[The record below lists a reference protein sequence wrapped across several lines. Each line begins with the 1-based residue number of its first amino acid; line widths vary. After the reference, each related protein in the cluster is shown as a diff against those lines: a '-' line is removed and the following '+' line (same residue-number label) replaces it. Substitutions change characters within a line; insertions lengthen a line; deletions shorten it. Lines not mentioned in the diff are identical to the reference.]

1 MDSEETREIFFNIRT
16 FVKGVDVHHGRKL
29 SSEEHA
35 RVALHLLQTLPAA
48 RSAVLDFL
56 CHIFDES
63 VNLYLYELEG
73 EGASSMGLQL
83 DELIED
89 IYKVLKKLIEDSPTA
104 WAPILSAWS
113 IALLGQISSNYA
125 SRRGVPHP
133 SSLNELLQLWMT
145 CKATRTIMDL
155 ATTCIAVMSSSCPD
169 PCVDALLNTSVQHSP
184 HFDWVVAHI
193 GSCFPTTIITRVLSC
208 GLKDFCSSQTSSEG
222 QLVAPETKV
231 PKVAS
236 VVGILGHL
244 TSQHSQD
251 IRKALLDLFQESLAG
266 KKDHDVF
273 TVPFLL
279 QLATMSPMLLK
290 IITTDFVQALTPEVL
305 NRISDQFRDSS
316 VLRRDREGLLTLIIH
331 LICRSGS
338 GAFNL
343 LLFLLDTAC
352 GEGGQGQGQ
361 GSTKVEEGST
371 KVNKLV
377 QDTCALIL
385 DLLLLDLQRSA
396 YSQSG
401 SLSLLASPA
410 VNQENGNIPFLS
422 ELQKHTSLLCEDIIS
437 SQGRRVGWLQRIL
450 SLISVQSGESCASD
464 ILSFIFINESNPAKI
479 GLYVSILSEMETSYP
494 MVLPAAIKK
503 SVNQLQRTTPKQT
516 LQLLTNLNKLLAF
529 KSTSSKSINLTSDL
543 RTHLTRHLQ
552 MIASQLQHSDVD
564 VASRTVDL
572 LKLIGLPETI
582 DLSTLL
588 CLCQSTVE
596 FFFTAMHSTDCPQRL
611 MILETC
617 SSYLA
622 FLCSHTIAQ
631 SVVLRALLIGSV
643 QMHNVQLFTNNNHH
657 PVLRPTPQFHTQP
670 SGVGSSSSR
679 ESGSYLLKR
688 NQDFSGSLT
697 VPRGAS
703 TAFHSGIIGQ
713 GARAKA
719 QQKADSDRETKR
731 TNSSLFIDTVSCCAR
746 IRPRPAPLIKS
757 GTVHM
762 LPPADSRGLTTLQAS
777 KQPVARATAK
787 LMAEVMMEVVCPDV
801 SHAEEPWPEEEM
813 IKHTI
818 ERDLKIKKKLE
829 EYPFLWDV
837 LEMISKA
844 KPALCYCSGLLY
856 SVMATLISYWESS
869 RHKLAGDSK
878 SHIVI
883 TCRIIQCM
891 NLAGFL
897 PAPLNQCHSIF
908 SELTPREVYVLL
920 SNIWS
925 FLSDNPPIAEVFIET
940 DDQGLPSRTFPE
952 ELVVKYS
959 EVVRSL
965 VRSNIDKF
973 GHLYAHLCPV
983 PIQI

>member
-1 MDSEETREIFFNIRT
+1 MDSEEAREILFNVRT
-16 FVKGVDVHHGRKL
+16 FVKGVDIRNGRKL

-35 RVALHLLQTLPAA
+35 RCALHLLQTLPAA
-48 RSAVLDFL
+48 RTAVLDFL
-56 CHIFDES
+56 CHVFDES

-73 EGASSMGLQL
+73 EGASSMGLHL

-104 WAPILSAWS
+104 WSPILSAWS

-133 SSLNELLQLWMT
+133 SNLNELLQLWMT

-155 ATTCIAVMSSSCPD
+155 ATHCIAAMSSSCPD

-208 GLKDFCSSQTSSEG
+208 GLKDFCSSQSSEG
-222 QLVAPETKV
+222 QLIATETKV

-251 IRKALLDLFQESLAG
+251 IRKALLDLFQESLDG

-305 NRISDQFRDSS
+305 NRISEQFRDST
-316 VLRRDREGLLTLIIH
+316 VLKRDRDSLLTLVIH
-331 LICRSGS
+331 LICRSGN

-343 LLFLLDTAC
+343 LLFLLDTGC
-352 GEGGQGQGQ
+352 DDQR
-361 GSTKVEEGST
+361 STKVKEGS
-371 KVNKLV
+371 KVNKMV
-377 QDTCALIL
+377 QYTCALVL

-401 SLSLLASPA
+401 NLSLLASPQIS
-410 VNQENGNIPFLS
+410 QESGNIPFLN
-422 ELQKHTSLLCEDIIS
+422 ELQKHTSLLCDDIIS

-464 ILSFIFINESNPAKI
+464 ILSFILINESNPAKI
-479 GLYVSILSEMETSYP
+479 GLYISILTEIETSYP
-494 MVLPAAIKK
+494 SVLPAAIQK

-516 LQLLTNLNKLLAF
+516 LQLLTNLNKLLSF
-529 KSTSSKSINLTSDL
+529 KNSTHSSKMTSNL

-552 MIASQLQHSDVD
+552 MIASQLHHGDLG
-564 VASRTVDL
+564 VACQTVDL
-572 LKLIGLPETI
+572 LKLIGLPELI
-582 DLSTLL
+582 DMSTLL
-588 CLCQSTVE
+588 CLCQSSVE
-596 FFFTAMHSTDCPQRL
+596 FFFAAMHSADTMERL
-611 MILETC
+611 KTLETC
-617 SSYLA
+617 SSYLT
-622 FLCSHTIAQ
+622 FLCSHTTAQ
-631 SVVLRALLIGSV
+631 SIVLRSLLVGSV
-643 QMHNVQLFTNNNHH
+643 QVHNSQLFANASNHSAQH
-657 PVLRPTPQFHTQP
+657 PQSRSQSSMMESSL
-670 SGVGSSSSR
+670 GSA
-679 ESGSYLLKR
+679 YLLKH
-688 NQDFSGSLT
+688 NQKFSGSLT
-697 VPRGAS
+697 VPRSAS

-713 GARAKA
+713 GARKKLPGQAV
-719 QQKADSDRETKR
+719 SDIETKQ
-731 TNSSLFIDTVSCCAR
+731 TNSRLLVEAISSCAHV
-746 IRPRPAPLIKS
+746 RPRPAPLIKA
-757 GTVHM
+757 GNTHL
-762 LPPADSRGLTTLQAS
+762 LPLDPRAQGIQQAS
-777 KQPVARATAK
+777 RQPVARATGK
-787 LMAEVMMEVVCPDV
+787 LMAETLMEILCPDV
-801 SHAEEPWPEEEM
+801 SHSEEYWPDEEM

-818 ERDLKIKKKLE
+818 ERDLSIKKRVD
-829 EYPFLWDV
+829 EYPFTWDV
-837 LEMISKA
+837 LEIISRA

-856 SVMATLISYWESS
+856 SVMATLISHWESS
-869 RHKLAGDSK
+869 RDETAGDSK
-878 SHIVI
+878 GHLLV
-883 TCRIIQCM
+883 TCRLVHCM

-897 PAPLNQCHSIF
+897 PPPLNQCHPIF

-920 SNIWS
+920 SNIWA
-925 FLSDNPPIAEVFIET
+925 FLTDNPPIAEVFIET
-940 DDQGLPSRTFPE
+940 DEQGLPSRAFPQ
-952 ELVVKYS
+952 ELVSKYA

-965 VRSNIDKF
+965 VHRSIHKF

-983 PIQI
+983 PTQI